1 MFAVRRSNETVQ
13 AELTRNMVE
22 AMLRSF
28 DTLATPE
35 GTVTIEIRD
44 NAMYV
49 ANGSGPSEFLGLAA
63 LPTALGYIK

>member
-1 MFAVRRSNETVQ
+1 MFAARRSNETVQ

-28 DTLATPE
+28 DTLATPG
-35 GTVTIEIRD
+35 GTVTVEIRD

-63 LPTALGYIK
+63 LPTALSYIK